1 MRIQWEQSIYGG
13 TVPVTCTIC
22 GERITSIRNRR
33 NLYLLAVI
41 YNQQGRVCGE
51 ACRSCVA
58 AGPQEIQER
67 LQERICQLEAT
78 LGELQALAGEGVE
91 VPTLEEEFNTY
102 SPG

>member
-1 MRIQWEQSIYGG
+1 
-13 TVPVTCTIC
+13 
-22 GERITSIRNRR
+22 
-33 NLYLLAVI
+33 
-41 YNQQGRVCGE
+41 
-51 ACRSCVA
+51 VA